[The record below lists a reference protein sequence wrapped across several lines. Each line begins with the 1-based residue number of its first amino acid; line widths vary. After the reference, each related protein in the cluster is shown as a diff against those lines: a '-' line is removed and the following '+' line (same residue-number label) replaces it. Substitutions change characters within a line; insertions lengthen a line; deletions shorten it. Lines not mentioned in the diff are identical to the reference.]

1 MSCIC
6 VQHYP
11 FVEIAVKQCRSC
23 GIDCRIH
30 GLSITGRYGPPL
42 GGVDDD
48 DVDGG
53 DVAAL
58 FLASDTEDARDD
70 ERYTGTL
77 RPVRRE
83 LRTNVF
89 VWGLN
94 DKEQLGGPK
103 GSKVRYL

>member
-1 MSCIC
+1 MCIC
-6 VQHYP
+6 WQHYSY
-11 FVEIAVKQCRSC
+11 VEIAVKQCRSS

-30 GLSITGRYGPPL
+30 GLSITGQYGPL
-42 GGVDDD
+42 VGGAE
-48 DVDGG
+48 GEG
-53 DVAAL
+53 SSDVAAS
-58 FLASDTEDARDD
+58 FLASDTEDCRDD
-70 ERYTGTL
+70 ERYTSTL

-103 GSKVRYL
+103 GSKVG